1 MVEDQYS
8 SNIQSLYCKVPES
21 TDLNLPIAVDFRL
34 NTIISQMKSNIRML
48 IIVRAWRRRIQYCDS
63 SRTHRWKNNVNMNN
77 DAH

>member
-1 MVEDQYS
+1 MHGRRSVFLKYT
-8 SNIQSLYCKVPES
+8 V
-21 TDLNLPIAVDFRL
+21 TFNLPIAVEFRL